1 MSVMNLLPETQIKLN
16 KFHPRPYQRNLCRV
30 FEEGKFKRFLI
41 IWPRRCLSG
50 DSHIIMANGSYK
62 LLRDINQGDSI
73 LSWDGKRFLTDRVKH
88 KWSTGI
94 KKTKS
99 LKGFGYLPIIT
110 SEDHQFATTT
120 CSSKKYSWNKVS
132 DISKYKL
139 CLNYAGINLGSKNN
153 PDLAEFLGYMLSD
166 GYVSGYQQPK
176 FTNTNIDIL
185 KRVEYLAQK
194 LFDITVLWR
203 EKGNGFDLGFS
214 NGTKGGGSTSNP
226 IKELFRDDQQDV
238 PKAKRRLLNL
248 IWDFDEASLGR
259 FLSAFISGDGN
270 IYSHKEG
277 FVSPN
282 RDRIIPPAHE
292 ITLNCG
298 VSELMAWD
306 IYWLLRKMS
315 IVPQVPYKE
324 RGSNWKVKISKGHCV
339 RRLLSYGPIYGKEQ
353 AQSNCLSKLTS
364 YRENKITDGCFRS
377 LVKIKDNPEE
387 ELFDIET
394 EQHHNFIANGYVVH
408 NSGKD
413 ICAVALLVRAALKR
427 IGTYFYVFPE
437 FSSGRRILWDGIDI
451 DGHRILHKYIPEE
464 IVESRNEQQM
474 RIRLING
481 SQIVVLGSDNFD
493 STIIGTNAVG
503 MIFSEY
509 ALQDSRAWS
518 YAIPILNAS
527 NGWALFIS
535 TPRGKNHLW
544 ELYNVA
550 STTPGWFCEKLTI
563 DDTQHVP
570 IEEIQKEIESGQMSQ
585 DLAMQEW
592 WTSFELGVEGSFY
605 SKYIDNLRH
614 KTQITSVPWEPYH
627 PVHTAWDLGF
637 NDPTTIIFFQQIGA
651 VIRIIDCYENTKKGL
666 DHYAK
671 VVKEKPYTYGKHI
684 APHDIAVHDLGTGIS
699 RWKTMH
705 DLGIT
710 FIRYDTKQPN
720 IEDGIEAVRRNL
732 PKMWFDERACEPL
745 LKALENYRQEYDVKR
760 KVYKTNPLHDWSS
773 HWADAMRYLCVGLS
787 KISNVS
793 SPEALERRYNEA
805 IGGTSLPGFFRDD
818 LPNY

>member
-16 KFHPRPYQRNLCRV
+16 KFQPRPYQKNLCRA
-30 FEEGKFKRFLI
+30 FEEGKLKRYLI
-41 IWPRRCLSG
+41 IWPRR
-50 DSHIIMANGSYK
+50 
-62 LLRDINQGDSI
+62 
-73 LSWDGKRFLTDRVKH
+73 
-88 KWSTGI
+88 
-94 KKTKS
+94 
-99 LKGFGYLPIIT
+99 
-110 SEDHQFATTT
+110 
-120 CSSKKYSWNKVS
+120 
-132 DISKYKL
+132 
-139 CLNYAGINLGSKNN
+139 
-153 PDLAEFLGYMLSD
+153 
-166 GYVSGYQQPK
+166 
-176 FTNTNIDIL
+176 
-185 KRVEYLAQK
+185 
-194 LFDITVLWR
+194 
-203 EKGNGFDLGFS
+203 
-214 NGTKGGGSTSNP
+214 
-226 IKELFRDDQQDV
+226 
-238 PKAKRRLLNL
+238 
-248 IWDFDEASLGR
+248 
-259 FLSAFISGDGN
+259 
-270 IYSHKEG
+270 
-277 FVSPN
+277 
-282 RDRIIPPAHE
+282 
-292 ITLNCG
+292 
-298 VSELMAWD
+298 
-306 IYWLLRKMS
+306 
-315 IVPQVPYKE
+315 
-324 RGSNWKVKISKGHCV
+324 
-339 RRLLSYGPIYGKEQ
+339 
-353 AQSNCLSKLTS
+353 
-364 YRENKITDGCFRS
+364 
-377 LVKIKDNPEE
+377 
-387 ELFDIET
+387 
-394 EQHHNFIANGYVVH
+394 
-408 NSGKD
+408 SGKD
-413 ICAVALLVRAALKR
+413 ICAVALLVRAALR
-427 IGTYFYVFPE
+427 RVGTYFYVFPE
-437 FSSGRRILWDGIDI
+437 FASGRRILWDGIDI

-550 STTPGWFCEKLTI
+550 ATTPGWFCEKLTI

-570 IEEIQKEIESGQMSQ
+570 IEEIRKEIDSGQMSQ

-614 KTQITSVPWEPYH
+614 KGQISYVPWEPYH

-637 NDPTTIIFFQQIGA
+637 NDPTTVIFFQQIGA

-684 APHDIAVHDLGTGIS
+684 APHDIAVHDLSTGIS

-710 FIRYDTKQPN
+710 FIRYTEKQPN

-732 PKMWFDERACEPL
+732 PKMWFDEKSCEPL

-773 HWADAMRYLCVGLS
+773 HWADAMRYLCVGLP
-787 KISNVS
+787 KITNTND
-793 SPEALERRYNEA
+793 PKALEQRYNEA
-805 IGGTSLPGFFRDD
+805 MGYQSNLPSVFRTD
-818 LPNY
+818 LPDY

>member
-1 MSVMNLLPETQIKLN
+1 MQLLPETQIKLN
-16 KFHPRPYQRNLCRV
+16 KFQPRPYQRNLCRA
-30 FEEGKFKRFLI
+30 FEEGKLKRYLI
-41 IWPRRCLSG
+41 IWPRR
-50 DSHIIMANGSYK
+50 
-62 LLRDINQGDSI
+62 
-73 LSWDGKRFLTDRVKH
+73 
-88 KWSTGI
+88 
-94 KKTKS
+94 
-99 LKGFGYLPIIT
+99 
-110 SEDHQFATTT
+110 
-120 CSSKKYSWNKVS
+120 
-132 DISKYKL
+132 
-139 CLNYAGINLGSKNN
+139 
-153 PDLAEFLGYMLSD
+153 
-166 GYVSGYQQPK
+166 
-176 FTNTNIDIL
+176 
-185 KRVEYLAQK
+185 
-194 LFDITVLWR
+194 
-203 EKGNGFDLGFS
+203 
-214 NGTKGGGSTSNP
+214 
-226 IKELFRDDQQDV
+226 
-238 PKAKRRLLNL
+238 
-248 IWDFDEASLGR
+248 
-259 FLSAFISGDGN
+259 
-270 IYSHKEG
+270 
-277 FVSPN
+277 
-282 RDRIIPPAHE
+282 
-292 ITLNCG
+292 
-298 VSELMAWD
+298 
-306 IYWLLRKMS
+306 
-315 IVPQVPYKE
+315 
-324 RGSNWKVKISKGHCV
+324 
-339 RRLLSYGPIYGKEQ
+339 
-353 AQSNCLSKLTS
+353 
-364 YRENKITDGCFRS
+364 
-377 LVKIKDNPEE
+377 
-387 ELFDIET
+387 
-394 EQHHNFIANGYVVH
+394 
-408 NSGKD
+408 SGKD
-413 ICAVALLVRAALKR
+413 ICAVALLVRAALR
-427 IGTYFYVFPE
+427 RVGTYFYVFPE

-592 WTSFELGVEGSFY
+592 WTSFELGIEGSFY

-614 KTQITSVPWEPYH
+614 KGQISYVPWEPYH
-627 PVHTAWDLGF
+627 PVNTAWDLGF

-720 IEDGIEAVRRNL
+720 IEDGIECVRRNL
-732 PKMWFDERACEPL
+732 PKMWFDEKACEPL

-773 HWADAMRYLCVGLS
+773 HWADAMRYLCVGLP
-787 KISNVS
+787 KVTNTND
-793 SPEALERRYNEA
+793 PKALEQRYNEA
-805 IGGTSLPGFFRDD
+805 MGYQGNMPAIFRTD
-818 LPNY
+818 LPDSGPGGFGF